1 MANYM
6 AEVAKMLGVEFD
18 EEFEIEFPSPSSV
31 KATAVFS
38 ENGFRII
45 NTDAYILTPYWAESV
60 FHNLL
65 KGSLTIK
72 RKPWKPKD
80 NELFFVVSF
89 DGKVMFKYWDEESTP
104 YRTYY
109 KIGNCY
115 RYKDEAEAN
124 RDKWMAFYASDEIS
138 DGKMKCVDRALGWMH
153 GAGDIVGTVNDVY
166 CLNKA
171 IKNKLPCQVAT
182 SK

>member
-45 NTDAYILTPYWAESV
+45 NTDAYISTPYWAESV

-65 KGSLTIK
+65 KGSLAIK

-80 NELFFVVSF
+80 DELFFVVSF

-138 DGKMKCVDRALGWMH
+138 DGKMKCKD
-153 GAGDIVGTVNDVY
+153 
-166 CLNKA
+166 
-171 IKNKLPCQVAT
+171 
-182 SK
+182 